1 MRELAEKDRHIV
13 AINLSRNHGH
23 QLALTAGLDLC
34 SGERILIID
43 ADLQDPPELL
53 PQMIEE
59 MDRQQADVV
68 YAVRRAR
75 AGETAFK
82 RGTAKIFYRLLS
94 KLAEIEIP
102 LDTGDFRLMS
112 RRALDALLSLPEQAR
127 FIRGMVAW
135 IGFRQVPI
143 AYDRA
148 ERHAGQTKYP
158 LARMMRLALDAV
170 TGFSTAP
177 LRFASHIGLWLVAA
191 SGLLVAYIGF
201 AFLTGRAIQGW
212 TSLML
217 VVVVL
222 GAVQMFVLGM
232 IGEYLGRLYI
242 EAKRRPLYIVSE
254 IAGHAEGQ
262 AEPRPCRSRSRDD
275 RGQRHAGRE
284 RDAADRIAL
293 EPEQGL
299 EQAVDR
305 RRRQRV
311 VAILL
316 AGDPAGQ
323 SRAAAASGKSR
334 LLNQLSISSL
344 RPASDTTRQG
354 PARVAALMVVDYVV
368 RSTSRD
374 GQAR

>member
-1 MRELAEKDRHIV
+1 MSAPSLSIVVPCYNEEACLTELHARLAAAARQVGDGAYEIVLVNDGSRDRSWEMMQALAEGDPHVV

-34 SGERILIID
+34 SGARILIID

-53 PQMIEE
+53 PE
-59 MDRQQADVV
+59 MMAAMDGQNADVV

-82 RGTAKIFYRLLS
+82 RGTAKLFYRGLS

-135 IGFRQVPI
+135 VGFRQVPVV
-143 AYDRA
+143 YDRA

-158 LARMMRLALDAV
+158 LSKMIRFAFDAV

-177 LRFASHIGLWLVAA
+177 LRFASHIGLWLVGA
-191 SGLLVAYIGF
+191 SVLLLIYIAIGF
-201 AFLTGRAIQGW
+201 LSGTAIQGW

-242 EAKRRPLYIVSE
+242 ESKRRPLYIVSD
-254 IAGHAEGQ
+254 IAGRAGGHPHLGHVAHEAET
-262 AEPRPCRSRSRDD
+262 
-275 RGQRHAGRE
+275 
-284 RDAADRIAL
+284 I
-293 EPEQGL
+293 
-299 EQAVDR
+299 
-305 RRRQRV
+305 
-311 VAILL
+311 
-316 AGDPAGQ
+316 
-323 SRAAAASGKSR
+323 AASETPGGNGSR
-334 LLNQLSISSL
+334 PI
-344 RPASDTTRQG
+344 A
-354 PARVAALMVVDYVV
+354 
-368 RSTSRD
+368 
-374 GQAR
+374 